1 MSTQTVMLPE
11 TPAEAKSGGGVVLQ
25 RLVRA
30 PFHESP
36 NHMLYHADCL
46 ELLETAPDAWVD
58 AIVTDPP
65 FAMTGG
71 ISNGVTA
78 ASDSQFF
85 EHWLV
90 DVLKQCIRVVKPEG
104 CMFFWCDWRT
114 AAVLDRALARASIRY
129 EPWSLSQMIV
139 HDREM
144 IGMGKPFRNQCDW
157 IAVVRGLRTDW
168 KDRVPNNTPNIFREY
183 SYYGKHDNHPSE
195 KTVTA
200 AERLVKWA
208 AEPGGTV
215 LDPFCGSATTLVAC
229 KHTGRFGVGIER
241 DETHVATAKRRCEQ
255 DAMNL

>member
-1 MSTQTVMLPE
+1 MSTETLLLPE
-11 TPAEAKSGGGVVLQ
+11 TPDESKSGGGVVLQ

-30 PFHESP
+30 PFHDSQ
-36 NHMLYHADCL
+36 NCLLYHADCL
-46 ELLETAPDAWVD
+46 ELLENAPDGWVD

-71 ISNGVTA
+71 ISNGRTA
-78 ASDSQFF
+78 GNDSQFF
-85 EHWLV
+85 EHWLK
-90 DVLKQCIRVVKPEG
+90 DVLTQLIRVMKPTG
-104 CMFFWCDWRT
+104 AMLIWCDWRT
-114 AAVLDRALARASIRY
+114 VGVIERALARASERY
-129 EPWSLSQMIV
+129 EPWGVSQMIV

-144 IGMGKPFRNQCDW
+144 VGMGSPFRNQCDW
-157 IAVVRGLRTDW
+157 IAVVRGQKTEW
-168 KDRVPNNTPNIFREY
+168 GNRVPNTTPNIFREY

-208 AEPGGTV
+208 AEPGAVV
-215 LDPFCGSATTLVAC
+215 LDPFCGSGTTLVAC
-229 KHTGRFGVGIER
+229 KHTGRFGIGIER